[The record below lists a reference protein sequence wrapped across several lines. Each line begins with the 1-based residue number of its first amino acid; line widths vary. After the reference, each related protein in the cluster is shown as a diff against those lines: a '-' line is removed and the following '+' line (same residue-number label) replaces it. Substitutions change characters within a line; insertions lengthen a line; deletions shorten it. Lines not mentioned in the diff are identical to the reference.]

1 SRPKPFRATK
11 AMGDEFSRELS
22 ANTRQKGHCSLRRG
36 IAGALGAAE
45 PAPVKIPSTEIDA
58 RPTT

>member
-1 SRPKPFRATK
+1 
-11 AMGDEFSRELS
+11 MGDEFSRELS